1 VQRVERA
8 NVTVGTSVVGSI
20 GAGLCVLVG
29 ITTADTVDLADKLA
43 EKLWKL
49 RIFPDA
55 DDKMNLSVADTG
67 GEVLIVSQFT
77 LYGDARKGNRPS
89 FITAA
94 RPDVAEP
101 LIDRVVERLR
111 DLGAVVAT
119 GCFRTD
125 MRVELINNGPVTLII
140 DL

>member
-1 VQRVERA
+1 MQRVERA

>member
-49 RIFPDA
+49 RIVPDA